1 MEDLLRIIQQA
12 TGYFLTSFD
21 QVNDITNEKERR
33 RIYQIITSTLEQL
46 GQQVAE
52 VVPSSIV
59 DEYTAGF
66 AEAGALMVS
75 GGAANVRGNLTTAVH
90 VEAVQFLAQAT
101 VDDLQASFRTAS
113 TLGIANI
120 EMDLKEIQDKMA
132 QGILVGSA
140 KRVTTTRVQKAFRE
154 KGLTSFITS
163 DNKKLPLD
171 FYAMTVVR
179 TKQKQAQ
186 IQGAVNR
193 YKENG
198 VKYIQIGERHPTCK
212 VCASRNGLIVAFEP
226 NDEGVPTV
234 DEIGGL
240 PPFHPNCRHTI
251 RPIMSLEGRDIRPFR
266 ETDPRTPA
274 QRKAYDLEQKIRVKA
289 NAEKKQFR
297 NLQAALGDRAP
308 KNIGAFRRM
317 KRANNQEW
325 KDLQSEYRNVI
336 GRMERGRAI
345 NPTLRFEKLPP
356 LENAKAWTPETSAF
370 GQDTITQLK
379 EGNSMYTLGENAER
393 LFPEFKKS
401 RLMNPKTGNDWDQE
415 AMNDFFNKQEVTIE
429 GLANIYNPDK
439 SKYSTEIRGIKLRKT
454 DQGMS
459 EFDFKIEIKDINDR
473 NNKIASLSRTMYK
486 TQGRY
491 FVHNNYLQV
500 EPDFQ
505 GGDIATKLYFKQEV
519 MMKYFAQGQPIN
531 ITMTA
536 NLSVGK
542 YAWSRH
548 GFDFKDENEHKT
560 YGTYFKKFAEEVIGV
575 KDFVGYLNKL
585 GYNSIEDIKH
595 SWQFGALDD
604 GEKHDMETIGQKF
617 FGSEE
622 NIKGQGNVGKKFMLC
637 MGQWEGRKRVNQGHD
652 SETIGNLYYQAKGI
666 K

>member
-21 QVNDITNEKERR
+21 QINDITNEKERR

-46 GQQVAE
+46 GQQVNQ

-59 DEYTAGF
+59 DEYAAGF
-66 AEAGALMVS
+66 TEAGALMVS

-186 IQGAVNR
+186 MQGAANR

-198 VKYIQIGERHPTCK
+198 VKYVQIGERHPTCHK
-212 VCASRNGLIVAFEP
+212 CASRNGLIVAFEP

-251 RPIMSLEGRDIRPFR
+251 RPIMSLEGRTIRPFR

-274 QRKAYDLEQKIRVKA
+274 QKKAYDLEQRIRVKA
-289 NAEKKQFR
+289 NAEKKQFM
-297 NLQAALGDRAP
+297 NLQAAIGAEAP
-308 KNIGAFRRM
+308 KTLAAFRRM
-317 KRANNQEW
+317 KRANDDSW
-325 KDLQSEYRNVI
+325 KAVQAKYRNVI
-336 GRMERGRAI
+336 GQMERGAAI
-345 NPTLRFEKLPP
+345 NPILGFPP
-356 LENAKAWTPETSAF
+356 LPKAQQKTILDQDHFDMGFRKNPSGTELFQVQGQFF
-370 GQDTITQLK
+370 GTKNISLEERGHLESLAAVRSKKDFTALWYKLEDEGKLTEKTNKIFNDVSNRYKLK
-379 EGNSMYTLGENAER
+379 ESLFNVPDYRVGFGREDTRKLGEGLDGVDSVTDAEKWAIQNYTGSQSTVTNEYYRKGRTEKNEAIEELSRDLDSAIDKASLKENVMLYRGAGYPALGREMAMDILNNGNA
-393 LFPEFKKS
+393 
-401 RLMNPKTGNDWDQE
+401 
-415 AMNDFFNKQEVTIE
+415 
-429 GLANIYNPDK
+429 
-439 SKYSTEIRGIKLRKT
+439 SKYIGYTIQDKGYMSTSLGAMSRFDSDVVFQIKAPKGTKGLYVEDWT
-454 DQGMS
+454 
-459 EFDFKIEIKDINDR
+459 
-473 NNKIASLSRTMYK
+473 ATM
-486 TQGRY
+486 G
-491 FVHNNYLQV
+491 
-500 EPDFQ
+500 
-505 GGDIATKLYFKQEV
+505 
-519 MMKYFAQGQPIN
+519 
-531 ITMTA
+531 
-536 NLSVGK
+536 
-542 YAWSRH
+542 
-548 GFDFKDENEHKT
+548 ENEVILPR
-560 YGTYFKKFAEEVIGV
+560 GTTLKIVDIVKNGSKLEMLMEVV
-575 KDFVGYLNKL
+575 
-585 GYNSIEDIKH
+585 
-595 SWQFGALDD
+595 Q
-604 GEKHDMETIGQKF
+604 
-617 FGSEE
+617 
-622 NIKGQGNVGKKFMLC
+622 
-637 MGQWEGRKRVNQGHD
+637 
-652 SETIGNLYYQAKGI
+652 
-666 K
+666 